1 MRIVHINVHYQDK
14 LGYQDYYLGAEQV
27 KMGHEVIFV
36 SSDWH
41 FDYPDYQN
49 TVQSLIGNKYQGTG
63 IFENDYGCKIHRLKG
78 MFRFTGWIW
87 LKGFKQTLLSLQ
99 PDLVIQ
105 HGVFNYQAIRLSFFA
120 KQLNCPVVYDDHTTF
135 DNQLKT
141 GKIASIVFFLFR
153 KLFAKRI
160 YQSAHKVI
168 GISDSTM
175 VVLEQRFGI
184 PKDKLQMVPL
194 GADNQLF
201 YPDNNLRIKY
211 RKALNIAA
219 DELLVVYTGRV
230 YAEKNVPLIFEA
242 LNDDRFKDLK
252 ITILVVGNIAAD
264 YKVEFNSKVAQS
276 AKKVIHLDA
285 IPAAQ
290 LNQVYNAADIAVWP
304 DSITNSTVD
313 ASGAGCAIICNANFK
328 ERIKY
333 NNGIGIVPGNIDA
346 LKSALHRLLDNAVL
360 RAEMGNNGI
369 ELVDKELSWA
379 VIAKQF
385 TIIQNN

>member
-27 KMGHEVIFV
+27 KLGHEVIFV

-41 FDYPDYQN
+41 FDYPDYEN
-49 TVQSLIGNKYQGTG
+49 TVQSLIGNRYQGTG
-63 IFENDYGCKIHRLKG
+63 LFKNDYGCAIHRLKG
-78 MFRFTGWIW
+78 LLRFTGWIW
-87 LKGFKQTLLSLQ
+87 LKGFKQKLVALQ

-120 KQLNCPVVYDDHTTF
+120 KQLNCPVIYDDHTTF

-141 GKIASIVFFLFR
+141 GKIAGVVFFLFR
-153 KLFAKRI
+153 QFFAKRI

-175 VVLEQRFGI
+175 VVLQQRFGI
-184 PKDKLQMVPL
+184 PKEKLQMVPL

-201 YPDNNLRIKY
+201 FPDRNLRTNY
-211 RKALNIAA
+211 RKALGIAA
-219 DELLVVYTGRV
+219 DELLVVYTGKV

-242 LNDDRFKDLK
+242 LNDELFKDHTIK
-252 ITILVVGNIAAD
+252 ILVVGNIAAH
-264 YKVEFNSKVAQS
+264 YKAEFKALMEQS
-276 AKKVIHLDA
+276 IKPVIQLDA
-285 IPAAQ
+285 IPASQ

-313 ASGAGCAIICNANFK
+313 ASAAGCAIICNQNFK

-333 NNGIGIVPGNIDA
+333 DNGIGIAPGNLNN
-346 LKSALHRLLDNAVL
+346 LKSALYRLLTDAVL
-360 RAEMGNNGI
+360 RADMGRRGI
-369 ELVDKELSWA
+369 ELVEKELSWA
-379 VIAKQF
+379 AIAQQF
-385 TIIQNN
+385 TIV